1 MIDTLIAW
9 TGEAWQIWQANSGW
23 MGWNLFL
30 ALVPLFLSFWLFDR
44 PRSPMLRW
52 GTGILLGITL
62 VLGLHRANLIKL
74 QLLLASLRQSY
85 LGLDLFYIVG
95 SIALTIVLMVLDIR
109 LWSGKGSRSLL
120 WWFGFLI
127 FILFLP
133 NAPYVLT
140 DIIHLV
146 EDIQT
151 FPSIWIITLAIVPLY
166 LLFMFVGFEAYV
178 LSLIYLGDYLQR
190 QGRGKWVLGIE
201 LLLHFLSAIGIFL
214 GRFLRLNSW
223 YLFTR
228 PGALLDSANELMG
241 KFPLVVT
248 AITFL
253 VLAALYWIMKQV
265 TLGIMWKNQKP
276 ATLLPDPSNPDY

>member
-1 MIDTLIAW
+1 
-9 TGEAWQIWQANSGW
+9 
-23 MGWNLFL
+23 
-30 ALVPLFLSFWLFDR
+30 
-44 PRSPMLRW
+44 MLRW

-74 QLLLASLRQSY
+74 RQLLANLHQSY
-85 LGLDLFYIVG
+85 SGLDLFYIVG
-95 SIALTIVLMVLDIR
+95 AIALTIVLMVLDIR
-109 LWSGKGSRSLL
+109 LWSGRGSRSFL
-120 WWFGFLI
+120 WWLGFLV

-146 EDIQT
+146 EDIQA

-166 LLFMFVGFEAYV
+166 LLFMLIGFEAYV

-190 QGRGKWVLGIE
+190 QGRGKLVLGIE

-223 YLFTR
+223 YLFTK
-228 PGALLDSANELMG
+228 PGILLDSANELMG
-241 KFPLVVT
+241 RFPLVVT

-253 VLAALYWIMKQV
+253 VLAVLYWIMKQV
-265 TLGIMWKNQKP
+265 TLGIMWKNQKG
-276 ATLLPDPSNPDY
+276 ATLVPDPSNPDY